1 MESSEREPRVRLLTK
16 SGCHLCAAARET
28 VESVTRKHGV
38 AWDEVLIDH
47 DPELARRF
55 GEEVPV
61 LLVDGLQRDFWV
73 IDPLRLEK
81 LIGA

>member
-16 SGCHLCAAARET
+16 SGCHLCAAARDT

-47 DPELARRF
+47 DPELLRRF

-73 IDPLRLEK
+73 IDPVRLEK

>member
-38 AWDEVLIDH
+38 EWDEVLIDH
-47 DPELARRF
+47 DPELLQRF